1 MRVELDFREQ
11 HRRIGV
17 VVLLD
22 EVSLLLALLLATLA
36 GPVALLATV
45 VTDVVALG
53 AAGVASRAPVIAAL
67 AAVPWLTVVTA

>member
-22 EVSLLLALLLATLA
+22 EVSLLLALLLETLA
-36 GPVALLATV
+36 GPVALLAAV
-45 VTDVVALG
+45 VTNVVAFG
-53 AAGVASRAPVIAAL
+53 PPASRAGRLSSRPFPRFL
-67 AAVPWLTVVTA
+67 G